1 MEQFRRLRHWSGD
14 FRIEPAKESHKANP
28 RIYVTKWGDI
38 DEAVARKLTPAECF
52 RLMGFKRFNITVP
65 DNVAYRQAGNSI
77 AVPVMQAVLESVF
90 KAVPSLK
97 AKDGRKTKNR
107 RFPKVAGNV
116 RGRKR

>member
-1 MEQFRRLRHWSGD
+1 
-14 FRIEPAKESHKANP
+14 
-28 RIYVTKWGDI
+28 
-38 DEAVARKLTPAECF
+38 
-52 RLMGFKRFNITVP
+52 MGFKRFNITVP

-107 RFPKVAGNV
+107 RFSKVV
-116 RGRKR
+116 RNG